1 MQHSVAY
8 TIAFASLTCLIC
20 AILVSTSAVSL
31 RDIQQMNADLDKR
44 RNVLLAAGLA
54 KSSEKLNAV
63 EITKRFQRIKTTVI
77 DITSGQPAQGI
88 DFKNYDSKKISND
101 PLTSRTAPVNAAR
114 VSRIPRYIIVYQVF
128 NAAQQLEMIVLP
140 IEGYGLWST
149 LYGFIALDADGKT
162 VHGLTYYKHG
172 ETPGLGG
179 EVDNPSWKARWTDRI
194 IVDDTGDI
202 VIEVIKGTA
211 GSPKESPYFVDGL
224 SGATITSRG
233 VTNMLHFWLG
243 ENGFEPYL
251 KILRATHETSKK

>member
-31 RDIQQMNADLDKR
+31 RDLQQTNADLDKR

-54 KSSEKLNAV
+54 KSSEKLNFV
-63 EITKRFQRIKTTVI
+63 EINKRFQSIKATVI
-77 DITSGQPAQGI
+77 DITSGQPAQDI
-88 DFKNYDSKKISND
+88 DLKDYDSKKVRNN
-101 PLTSRTAPVNAAR
+101 PLTSRTAPINAAR
-114 VSRIPRYIIVYQVF
+114 VSRIPKYVIVYQVF
-128 NAAQQLEMIVLP
+128 NDTQQLEMIVLP

-194 IVDDTGDI
+194 IIDDTGNI
-202 VIEVIKGTA
+202 VIEVIKGRA
-211 GSPKESPYFVDGL
+211 GSPNETPYFVDGL

-251 KILRATHETSKK
+251 KILRATHEASEK

>member
-31 RDIQQMNADLDKR
+31 RDLQQINANLDKR
-44 RNVLLAAGLA
+44 KNVLLAAGLA
-54 KSSEKLNAV
+54 KSSETLNAI
-63 EITKRFQRIKTTVI
+63 EINKRFQAVKATVI
-77 DITSGQPAQGI
+77 DVTSGQPAQGI
-88 DFKNYDSKKISND
+88 ETKDFDPKKVRND
-101 PLTSRTAPVNAAR
+101 PATSQTAPVNAAR
-114 VSRIPRYIIVYQVF
+114 VSRIPKYVIVYQIF
-128 NAAQQLEMIVLP
+128 NNSQQLEMIVLP
-140 IEGYGLWST
+140 VEGYGLWST

-162 VHGLTYYKHG
+162 VRGLTYYKHG

-194 IVDDTGDI
+194 ISDENGNI
-202 VIEVIKGTA
+202 LIEVIKGTA
-211 GSPKESPYFVDGL
+211 GSPKEEPHFVDGL

-243 ENGFEPYL
+243 KNGFGPYL
-251 KILRATHETSKK
+251 RILRATHKASKN